1 MGDKR
6 KRRDAPDQR
15 RRRPAPDLSPNCRG
29 SKRRE
34 RARQA
39 CCPGGAFTEVARAH
53 QPGRSARLQR
63 GACLRRVRSRHGQR
77 ESHRAGLRR
86 RRQAPRGHRRH
97 REVRGI
103 RETRKG
109 VRPRVR
115 VPTPSTKFSYLNW
128 PKKRLA
134 VEVTRHR
141 SNLILALLCA
151 AQFMLIL
158 DIAIVNVALPSMQ
171 RTLGLSAQNI
181 QWVVSGYALT
191 FGGFLML
198 GGRLADVV
206 GRRRMFLTGLV
217 LFIGA
222 SMLGGFSQS
231 GGMLIA
237 ARVIQG
243 FAGALVSPAALSLL
257 TTTFRE
263 GRERNRALGMWSAMA
278 AGGASAGLILGG
290 LLTQAL
296 SWRFTLFINVP
307 LGLAAILLSPVLPAD
322 APRRGA
328 KVSLDIPGAVS
339 LTGGVLALAYGVTE
353 ATGQGFA
360 STKVLIALAL
370 SAALLIAFVLVE
382 KRSRQPLLPGRML
395 RLRSVVAGNSVA
407 ALVSV
412 VMIGAVFFNS
422 LYLQEILGYSPI
434 QAGLAWLP
442 QTVLIMVVA
451 NIGARTATKLTTRT
465 LIALGTLVL
474 GAGMLLFLRTAPD
487 SDYVTVL
494 LPAML
499 VTGIGVGLAFV
510 SVTMAATTGVPD
522 RDQGIASGLIGTAQ
536 QVGMALGLAILVNIA
551 GSVTRVSLAQGAGA
565 VIAGYHQ
572 AFVIAAAISFVAAI
586 VALIVIKRPSAL
598 PAVGA
603 AETVLLRPIQPLSAA
618 AQSQLLLARCGPLL
632 PPDCV
637 EEWMSG
643 R

>member
-1 MGDKR
+1 
-6 KRRDAPDQR
+6 
-15 RRRPAPDLSPNCRG
+15 
-29 SKRRE
+29 
-34 RARQA
+34 
-39 CCPGGAFTEVARAH
+39 
-53 QPGRSARLQR
+53 
-63 GACLRRVRSRHGQR
+63 
-77 ESHRAGLRR
+77 
-86 RRQAPRGHRRH
+86 
-97 REVRGI
+97 
-103 RETRKG
+103 
-109 VRPRVR
+109 VRPRVQ
-115 VPTPSTKFSYLNW
+115 VPTPSTKFFYRNW
-128 PKKRLA
+128 PTKRL
-134 VEVTRHR
+134 VVDITRHR
-141 SNLILALLCA
+141 SNRILALLCA

-171 RTLGLSAQNI
+171 RGLGLSAENI
-181 QWVVSGYALT
+181 QWVVGGYALT

-257 TTTFRE
+257 TTTFNE

-290 LLTQAL
+290 LLTQEL

-307 LGLAAILLSPVLPAD
+307 LGLAAVLLSSVLPAD
-322 APRRGA
+322 APGDGA

-360 STKVLIALAL
+360 SPKVLIALAL
-370 SAALLIAFVLVE
+370 SAALLIAFVVVE
-382 KRSRQPLLPGRML
+382 KSSSQPLLPGRML

-442 QTVLIMVVA
+442 QTVLIMVVS
-451 NIGARTATKLTTRT
+451 NIGARIATKLGART

-474 GAGMLLFLRTAPD
+474 GAGMLLFLRTAPA

-494 LPAML
+494 IPAML
-499 VTGIGVGLAFV
+499 VTGVGVGLAFV
-510 SVTMAATTGVPD
+510 SVTMAATAGVPD

-536 QVGMALGLAILVNIA
+536 QVGMAVGLAILVNIA

-572 AFVIAAAISFVAAI
+572 AFAIAAAISIVAAI
-586 VALIVIKRPSAL
+586 VALIVIKRPLAL
-598 PAVGA
+598 PAAGV
-603 AETVLLRPIQPLSAA
+603 AETVPRPIQPLSAA

-637 EEWMSG
+637 EEWMAG

>member
-1 MGDKR
+1 M
-6 KRRDAPDQR
+6 
-15 RRRPAPDLSPNCRG
+15 
-29 SKRRE
+29 
-34 RARQA
+34 
-39 CCPGGAFTEVARAH
+39 
-53 QPGRSARLQR
+53 
-63 GACLRRVRSRHGQR
+63 
-77 ESHRAGLRR
+77 
-86 RRQAPRGHRRH
+86 
-97 REVRGI
+97 
-103 RETRKG
+103 
-109 VRPRVR
+109 
-115 VPTPSTKFSYLNW
+115 
-128 PKKRLA
+128 
-134 VEVTRHR
+134 
-141 SNLILALLCA
+141 LALLCA

-171 RTLGLSAQNI
+171 RTLGLSAENI
-181 QWVVSGYALT
+181 QWVVGGYALT

-222 SMLGGFSQS
+222 SVLGGFSQS

-257 TTTFRE
+257 TTTFKE

-290 LLTQAL
+290 LLTQEL
-296 SWRFTLFINVP
+296 NWRFTLFINVP
-307 LGLAAILLSPVLPAD
+307 LGLAAVLLSPVLAAD
-322 APRRGA
+322 APSRGA

-353 ATGQGFA
+353 ATGRGFA
-360 STKVLIALAL
+360 STNVLIALAL
-370 SAALLIAFVLVE
+370 SAALLIAFVVVE
-382 KRSRQPLLPGRML
+382 KSSSQPLLPGRML
-395 RLRSVVAGNSVA
+395 RLRSVVAGNSAA

-412 VMIGAVFFNS
+412 AMIGAVFFNS

-442 QTVLIMVVA
+442 QTVLIMVVS
-451 NIGARTATKLTTRT
+451 NIGARIATKLGAGT

-474 GAGMLLFLRTAPD
+474 GAGMLLFLRTAPE

-494 LPAML
+494 IPAML
-499 VTGIGVGLAFV
+499 VTGVGVGLAFV
-510 SVTMAATTGVPD
+510 SVTMAATAGVPD

-536 QVGMALGLAILVNIA
+536 QVGMAVGLAILVNIA
-551 GSVTRVSLAQGAGA
+551 GSVTRVSLPQGAGA

-586 VALIVIKRPSAL
+586 LALIVIKRPSAL
-598 PAVGA
+598 PAAGVA
-603 AETVLLRPIQPLSAA
+603 KTVVPRAYPV
-618 AQSQLLLARCGPLL
+618 
-632 PPDCV
+632 D
-637 EEWMSG
+637 
-643 R
+643 

>member
-1 MGDKR
+1 M
-6 KRRDAPDQR
+6 
-15 RRRPAPDLSPNCRG
+15 
-29 SKRRE
+29 
-34 RARQA
+34 
-39 CCPGGAFTEVARAH
+39 AH
-53 QPGRSARLQR
+53 AYEPGRSTCLQR
-63 GACLRRVRSRHGQR
+63 RACLRRVRGRHRQWD
-77 ESHRAGLRR
+77 SHRVGLRR
-86 RRQAPRGHRRH
+86 RRPPPREHRRH
-97 REVRGI
+97 REVRGVRGT
-103 RETRKG
+103 REG
-109 VRPRVR
+109 LRPRVQ
-115 VPTPSTKFSYLNW
+115 VSTASTKFFYRNW
-128 PKKRLA
+128 PTKRL
-134 VEVTRHR
+134 VVDITRHR
-141 SNLILALLCA
+141 SNRILALLCA

-171 RTLGLSAQNI
+171 RGLGLSAESI
-181 QWVVSGYALT
+181 QWVVGGYALT

-257 TTTFRE
+257 TTTFKE

-290 LLTQAL
+290 LLTQEL

-307 LGLAAILLSPVLPAD
+307 LGLAAVLLSPVLPAD
-322 APRRGA
+322 ARGRGA
-328 KVSLDIPGAVS
+328 QVYLDIPGAVS

-353 ATGQGFA
+353 ATGRGFA

-370 SAALLIAFVLVE
+370 SAALLIAFVVVE
-382 KRSRQPLLPGRML
+382 KNSSQPLLPGRML
-395 RLRSVVAGNSVA
+395 RLRSVVAGNGVMG
-407 ALVSV
+407 LVSV

-442 QTVLIMVVA
+442 QTVLIMVVS
-451 NIGARTATKLTTRT
+451 NIAARIATKLGARA

-474 GAGMLLFLRTAPD
+474 GTGMLLFLRTAPD
-487 SDYVTVL
+487 SDYFTVL
-494 LPAML
+494 IPAML

-510 SVTMAATTGVPD
+510 SVTMAATAGVPD
-522 RDQGIASGLIGTAQ
+522 RDQGTASALIGTAQ
-536 QVGMALGLAILVNIA
+536 QVGTAVGLAILVNIA
-551 GSVTRVSLAQGAGA
+551 GSVTRVYLPQGAGP

-598 PAVGA
+598 MSP
-603 AETVLLRPIQPLSAA
+603 TVQVRWDSPRRSAA
-618 AQSQLLLARCGPLL
+618 
-632 PPDCV
+632 
-637 EEWMSG
+637 G
-643 R
+643 RVRDNR

>member
-1 MGDKR
+1 M
-6 KRRDAPDQR
+6 
-15 RRRPAPDLSPNCRG
+15 
-29 SKRRE
+29 
-34 RARQA
+34 
-39 CCPGGAFTEVARAH
+39 T
-53 QPGRSARLQR
+53 
-63 GACLRRVRSRHGQR
+63 
-77 ESHRAGLRR
+77 
-86 RRQAPRGHRRH
+86 
-97 REVRGI
+97 
-103 RETRKG
+103 
-109 VRPRVR
+109 
-115 VPTPSTKFSYLNW
+115 
-128 PKKRLA
+128 A
-134 VEVTRHR
+134 VELTRFR
-141 SNLILALLCA
+141 RNLILALLCA

-158 DIAIVNVALPSMQ
+158 DVAIVNVALPSMQ
-171 RTLGLSAQNI
+171 RTLSLSAENI

-206 GRRRMFLTGLV
+206 GRRRMFVTGMA

-237 ARVIQG
+237 ARLIQG

-257 TTTFRE
+257 TTTFKE
-263 GRERNRALGMWSAMA
+263 GPERDRALGIWSAMA

-290 LLTQAL
+290 LLTQEL
-296 SWRFTLFINVP
+296 SWRFTLFVNVP
-307 LGLAAILLSPVLPAD
+307 LGLAAVVLSPVLAVD
-322 APRRGA
+322 AARRGA
-328 KVSLDIPGAVS
+328 KVSLDVPGAVS
-339 LTGGVLALAYGVTE
+339 LTGGILALAYGVTE

-370 SAALLIAFVLVE
+370 SAALLISFVVVE
-382 KRSRQPLLPGRML
+382 KGSEQPLVPCRML

-412 VMIGAVFFNS
+412 VMICAVFFNS

-442 QTVLIMVVA
+442 QTVLIMLVS
-451 NIGARTATKLTTRT
+451 NIGARIATNLGTRT
-465 LIALGTLVL
+465 LIAVGTLVL
-474 GAGMLLFLRTAPD
+474 GAGMLLFLRTGPE
-487 SDYVTVL
+487 SDYITVI

-510 SVTMAATTGVPD
+510 SVTMAATAGVPD

-536 QVGMALGLAILVNIA
+536 QVGMAVGLAILVNVA
-551 GSVTRVSLAQGAGA
+551 GSVTRVSLPSGAVA

-572 AFVIAAAISFVAAI
+572 AFAIAAAISFVAAI
-586 VALIVIKRPSAL
+586 VALNVSGRRSAL
-598 PAVGA
+598 PA
-603 AETVLLRPIQPLSAA
+603 A
-618 AQSQLLLARCGPLL
+618 AQAQLLLARCGPLL

-637 EEWMSG
+637 EESMAE

>member
-1 MGDKR
+1 
-6 KRRDAPDQR
+6 
-15 RRRPAPDLSPNCRG
+15 L
-29 SKRRE
+29 
-34 RARQA
+34 
-39 CCPGGAFTEVARAH
+39 
-53 QPGRSARLQR
+53 
-63 GACLRRVRSRHGQR
+63 
-77 ESHRAGLRR
+77 
-86 RRQAPRGHRRH
+86 
-97 REVRGI
+97 
-103 RETRKG
+103 
-109 VRPRVR
+109 
-115 VPTPSTKFSYLNW
+115 PT
-128 PKKRLA
+128 KRL
-134 VEVTRHR
+134 VVDGSRHR

-171 RTLGLSAQNI
+171 RTLGLSAENI
-181 QWVVSGYALT
+181 QWVVGGYALT

-237 ARVIQG
+237 ARAIQG

-257 TTTFRE
+257 TTTFTE

-290 LLTQAL
+290 LLTQEL

-307 LGLAAILLSPVLPAD
+307 LGLAAVLLSRVLAAD
-322 APRRGA
+322 APHRGT

-360 STKVLIALAL
+360 SPKVLIALAL
-370 SAALLIAFVLVE
+370 SAALLIAFVVAE
-382 KRSRQPLLPGRML
+382 RSSSQPLLPRRML

-422 LYLQEILGYSPI
+422 LYLQEILGYTPI

-442 QTVLIMVVA
+442 QTVLIMVVS
-451 NIGARTATKLTTRT
+451 NIGARIATTMGARL
-465 LIALGTLVL
+465 LIALGAFVL
-474 GAGMLLFLRTAPD
+474 GAGMLLFLRTGPD

-494 LPAML
+494 IPAML

-536 QVGMALGLAILVNIA
+536 QVGMAVGLAILVNIA
-551 GSVTRVSLAQGAGA
+551 GSVTRVSLPQGAGA

-572 AFVIAAAISFVAAI
+572 AFVIAAAISFVAAL
-586 VALIVIKRPSAL
+586 VALILIERPSAL
-598 PAVGA
+598 PAARDV
-603 AETVLLRPIQPLSAA
+603 PK
-618 AQSQLLLARCGPLL
+618 LAGDRVPSMVYELE
-632 PPDCV
+632 DV
-637 EEWMSG
+637 
-643 R
+643 

>member
-1 MGDKR
+1 M
-6 KRRDAPDQR
+6 
-15 RRRPAPDLSPNCRG
+15 
-29 SKRRE
+29 
-34 RARQA
+34 
-39 CCPGGAFTEVARAH
+39 
-53 QPGRSARLQR
+53 
-63 GACLRRVRSRHGQR
+63 
-77 ESHRAGLRR
+77 
-86 RRQAPRGHRRH
+86 
-97 REVRGI
+97 
-103 RETRKG
+103 
-109 VRPRVR
+109 RPRVQ
-115 VPTPSTKFSYLNW
+115 VPTRSTKVSHLHW
-128 PKKRLA
+128 PTKNLVVDA
-134 VEVTRHR
+134 TRHR
-141 SNLILALLCA
+141 PNLIIALLCA

-158 DIAIVNVALPSMQ
+158 DIAIVNVALPSIQ
-171 RTLGLSAQNI
+171 RTLGLSAENI
-181 QWVVSGYALT
+181 QWVVGGYALT

-206 GRRRMFLTGLV
+206 GRRRMFLAGLV
-217 LFIGA
+217 VFIGA

-237 ARVIQG
+237 ARAIQG

-257 TTTFRE
+257 TTTFKE

-290 LLTQAL
+290 LLTQGL
-296 SWRFTLFINVP
+296 SWRFTLFVNVP
-307 LGLAAILLSPVLPAD
+307 LGLAAVLLSPVLPAD
-322 APRRGA
+322 ARPRGA
-328 KVSLDIPGAVS
+328 KKVSLDVPGAVS

-360 STKVLIALAL
+360 SRNVLIALAL
-370 SAALLIAFVLVE
+370 SAALLTAFVVTE
-382 KRSRQPLLPGRML
+382 KSSEQPLVPSRML

-442 QTVLIMVVA
+442 QTVLIMVVS
-451 NIGARTATKLTTRT
+451 NVGARIATKLGART

-494 LPAML
+494 IPAML

-510 SVTMAATTGVPD
+510 SVTMAATAGVPD

-536 QVGMALGLAILVNIA
+536 QVGTAVGLAILVDIA
-551 GSVTRVSLAQGAGA
+551 GSVTRMSRGEGAGA

-572 AFVIAAAISFVAAI
+572 AFAIAAAISVVAAI
-586 VALIVIKRPSAL
+586 VALIVIEPPSAR
-598 PAVGA
+598 PGVVA
-603 AETVLLRPIQPLSAA
+603 AETELPRAIQTGHVRTASARHLS
-618 AQSQLLLARCGPLL
+618 S
-632 PPDCV
+632 
-637 EEWMSG
+637 
-643 R
+643 